1 MNEQVLG
8 LAIEFS
14 IRTVFLAGVLWGL
27 VKIQELD
34 GKFLGLLGSAALSS
48 GLDMIPTFGHY
59 IAVVALWLC
68 LMKAT
73 NGDLFPDIALTVAV
87 GYALEFC
94 LNLFVLGV
102 LLGDLRPSHRDADQ
116 AKADPAKAAPAK
128 ADPAKA
134 ATHASSE
141 DKPGTKEP
149 PTVVA
154 APSKVSEPAPQPSSQ
169 PGTKSDPVPPAPG
182 PQSPAQPPS
191 NQPVIKS
198 ALEVVRNF
206 SVRGIIEG
214 ADQPTVAIYSGLK
227 TYTLVTGETCSF
239 QTKDGRIMVRFDGMR
254 AHQVLLTVSGEPV
267 VLSCD

>member
-1 MNEQVLG
+1 MTEQVLG

-14 IRTVFLAGVLWGL
+14 IRTAFLATALWGL
-27 VKIQELD
+27 VKIQELN
-34 GKFLGLLGSAALSS
+34 GKFLALLGSAALGS
-48 GLDMIPTFGHY
+48 GLDMIPIFGHY
-59 IAVVALWLC
+59 LAVIALWLC

-94 LNLFVLGV
+94 LNLFVLGL
-102 LLGDLRPSHRDADQ
+102 LLGDLRPSHRDAVQ
-116 AKADPAKAAPAK
+116 AK

-134 ATHASSE
+134 ATHASSD

-149 PTVVA
+149 PPVVA
-154 APSKVSEPAPQPSSQ
+154 APSNVSEPAPQPSSQ
-169 PGTKSDPVPPAPG
+169 PGTKSDPVPPAPA
-182 PQSPAQPPS
+182 PQTPAQPPS

-227 TYTLVTGETCSF
+227 TYTLVMGETRSF
-239 QTKDGRIMVRFDGMR
+239 QTKDGRIMVRFDGLN
-254 AHQVLLTVSGEPV
+254 AHQVHLTVSGESV

>member
-1 MNEQVLG
+1 MTTEQGLG

-14 IRTVFLAGVLWGL
+14 IRTAVLVLAFWGL
-27 VKIQELD
+27 VKIQGLE
-34 GKFLGLLGSAALSS
+34 GKFLGLLGSAALGS
-48 GLDMIPTFGHY
+48 GLDMVPIVGHY
-59 IAVVALWLC
+59 LAVIGLWLC

-87 GYALEFC
+87 GYGLEFC

-102 LLGDLRPSHRDADQ
+102 LLGDLRPSHRDAD
-116 AKADPAKAAPAK
+116 DAK

-134 ATHASSE
+134 ATHASS
-141 DKPGTKEP
+141 DKKPGTKEP
-149 PTVVA
+149 PKVA
-154 APSKVSEPAPQPSSQ
+154 VAPAKVSEPAQQSSSQ
-169 PGTKSDPVPPAPG
+169 PGTKSDSLPPAPAPQTPVPPT
-182 PQSPAQPPS
+182 S

-214 ADQPTVAIYSGLK
+214 ADQPIVAIYSGLK

-239 QTKDGRIMVRFDGMR
+239 QTRDGRIMVRFDGLQG
-254 AHQVLLTVSGEPV
+254 HQVLLTVAGEPV
-267 VLSCD
+267 VLACD